1 MMSQQATTHRPLLA
15 AGALVAALLAGC
27 SEGDS
32 ALNQNPG
39 GVVPPPESV
48 NRHSAP
54 SGRTTELVR
63 RLNTLRVQTYQD
75 ELVANGMPVAEVPGF
90 VGVGGS
96 NELYTAAVRHAIYLN
111 SINSAAS
118 VTSNGVVGPGEPGTT
133 VTPEASQYDDL
144 TDEDVQPASVA
155 WPFPAMYTAPLPV
168 QRVVAVRGGPDLVRL
183 YRSDARRVD
192 EMYVFN
198 GNVWTNNGTLS
209 AFRGFNTDNVT
220 DLSGPVD
227 NLWYS
232 PRGRVLLMRA
242 TLRSI
247 GFGNPYDRIEGS
259 VAQPPYPILGGRFAG
274 VFLGLSEQTLVAQPG
289 FWPNNGN
296 TDVMP
301 YGLHT
306 GPGSRGGDAYSGYQ
320 GPPIHFTL
328 PVAEP
333 LISADGALR
342 ISITKVAPETPLQGS
357 TGRLNIYTNLD
368 NVQVQLPALAAV
380 PDQDSTQEEIDRYN
394 LSQRQFN
401 KGGAP
406 YQPVTLG
413 PINTIA
419 GILGTNFSAVQFFP
433 EVSLYGVLPGD
444 VINVFGDAGST
455 ATGSAGTTL
464 PPTAFTRSFG
474 LVIENGDRGDLESL
488 DGLYQV
494 GGGTLRVLWFGP
506 DPGAY
511 YQRFPAQ
518 PNAQGTVVSNRDSA
532 PFDPSISPFLR
543 DGEVVIVP
551 VEPLEPNTTYE
562 VAVSAQTIT
571 SVWSRTWRFTTNG
584 KTPRR

>member
-1 MMSQQATTHRPLLA
+1 MMSQQATMHRPLLA
-15 AGALVAALLAGC
+15 AGAIIVGLLSGC

-32 ALNQNPG
+32 ALNPNTG
-39 GVVPPPESV
+39 GVVAPPESV
-48 NRHSAP
+48 SRLSAP
-54 SGRTTELVR
+54 STRTDEVVR

-75 ELVANGMPVAEVPGF
+75 ELVANGMPVSQVPSY
-90 VGVGGS
+90 VSVASS
-96 NELYTAAVRHAIYLN
+96 NELYTSAVRHAVYLN
-111 SINSAAS
+111 GLNSAQS
-118 VTSNGVVGPGEPGTT
+118 VTSGGVTGPGAVGTAI
-133 VTPEASQYDDL
+133 TPEASLYDDL
-144 TDEDVQPASVA
+144 VDEDVQPTNVA
-155 WPFPAMYTAPLPV
+155 WPFPAMYTAPVPV
-168 QRVVAVRGGPDLVRL
+168 QRVLAVRGGPDLVRL

-192 EMYVFN
+192 ELYVFN

-209 AFRGFNTDNVT
+209 PFRGFNTDNVS
-220 DLSGPVD
+220 DVIGPVD

-242 TLRSI
+242 ALRAV
-247 GFGNPYDRIEGS
+247 GFGHPYDS
-259 VAQPPYPILGGRFAG
+259 VNGAVARPPYPILGGRFEG

-289 FWPNNGN
+289 HWPNNGN

-306 GPGSRGGDAYSGYQ
+306 GPGSRGGDSYSGYQ
-320 GPPIHFTL
+320 GPPIHFSL

-342 ISITKVAPETPLQGS
+342 ITITKVAPESPLQGS
-357 TGRLNIYTNLD
+357 TGRLNIYTSLD

-380 PDQDSTQEEIDRYN
+380 PGQDATQEEIDRYA

-419 GILGTNFSAVQFFP
+419 GIIQTNFSAVQFFP

-464 PPTAFTRSFG
+464 PPTAFTRSSG
-474 LVIENGDRGDLESL
+474 LVIENGDRADLESL
-488 DGLYQV
+488 DGEYQV

-562 VAVSAQTIT
+562 VSVSAQTIT
-571 SVWSRTWRFTTNG
+571 SIWSKTWRFTTNG